1 MTLFFDC
8 ALISIYAPFL
18 GFLITYF
25 LRSNKKLACLVSNFF
40 MGCAV
45 LASLLLAYYFE
56 SVYSVYSFNL
66 FDWIYIGRFS
76 IKWDMRIDVLS
87 LIMILVINTIS
98 FLVHIYSIEY
108 MKHDEN
114 QGKFL
119 AQLSFFTMT
128 MLVLVSSSNLVQ
140 LFFGWEGVGLASFLL
155 IGFWSY
161 KESANLA
168 SIKAFVMNRIGD
180 AGFIV
185 ALALI
190 YDRFRIFDFS
200 SLQTLMTF
208 SHLQTVTT
216 QNMTEIHF
224 ICVGIVIAVMAK
236 SVQIGLHTWL
246 ADAMEGP
253 TPVSALLHAAT
264 MVTAGVFLLIR
275 LNYLFIDSVA
285 IQHFLAWL
293 GMITSVFAGFVA
305 TRQNDIKKIIAFS
318 TCSQLGLMIAA
329 CGVGAYQI
337 ALYHLVIHAFF
348 KALLFLAA
356 GSVIHA
362 MSGDQDIRNMGGLW
376 KKIPYTHAMM
386 LIGVLSIIGTPYITS
401 GYYSKEELLK
411 AFYFSKN
418 SYLFLAFFL
427 SVALTTLYNIRMLFV
442 VFYGKSRSFGKVA
455 AHIHEPTWF
464 MLAPMFVLSIF
475 SLILGNATYSF
486 FTTGS
491 LWGYSTIF
499 QNLEEAHES
508 VYLYAWITKGMA
520 LLIILVYLY
529 LKRNTHLVV
538 YCQKIPLIGKLS
550 LLLENQFYF
559 DSLYKDLFVNP
570 LIKISQWFAFI
581 FDGFI
586 DKWGPEF
593 MAKISHDFG
602 LRNERFETQR
612 INIYFLSLLVILS
625 IFILFYLVFHF
636 IFITKG

>member
-8 ALISIYAPFL
+8 ALISIYAPL
-18 GFLITYF
+18 IGFLTTYF
-25 LRSNKKLACLVSNFF
+25 LRSHKNVACFVSNFF
-40 MGCAV
+40 MGCA
-45 LASLLLAYYFE
+45 LLSSFLLAFHFE
-56 SVYSVYSFNL
+56 SAYSVYSFNL

-76 IKWDMRIDVLS
+76 IKWDIRLDILS
-87 LIMILVINTIS
+87 LIMILVINVIS

-161 KESANLA
+161 KDSANLA

-180 AGFIV
+180 AGFII

-200 SLQTLMTF
+200 SLQTLLTF
-208 SHLQTVTT
+208 SHLQVSSLHNYTDINIV
-216 QNMTEIHF
+216 
-224 ICVGIVIAVMAK
+224 CVGIIIAVMAK

-246 ADAMEGP
+246 SDAMEGP

-275 LNYLFIDSVA
+275 LNYLFIDASG
-285 IQHFLAWL
+285 IQTFLTWL
-293 GMITSVFAGFVA
+293 GMLTSIFAGLIA

-318 TCSQLGLMIAA
+318 TCSQLGLMVSA
-329 CGVGAYQI
+329 CGLGAYQT

-348 KALLFLAA
+348 KALLFLSA
-356 GSVIHA
+356 GSVIHS

-386 LIGVLSIIGTPYITS
+386 LIGVLSIIGTPFITS

-411 AFYFSKN
+411 AFYLSKH
-418 SYLFLAFFL
+418 SYLFFAFFL
-427 SVALTTLYNIRMLFV
+427 SIALTTIYNVRMLYS
-442 VFYGKSRSFGKVA
+442 VFYGESRTFGKVA
-455 AHIHEPTWF
+455 AHIHEPSLF
-464 MLAPMFVLSIF
+464 MIVPMMILAFLSLVL
-475 SLILGNATYSF
+475 GKATHSF

-491 LWGYSTIF
+491 LWGYSISYFKEQSHSKIF
-499 QNLEEAHES
+499 VYALLSKILVAIVIGS
-508 VYLYAWITKGMA
+508 YVYLSKNPNLFESMKKHSM
-520 LLIILVYLY
+520 V
-529 LKRNTHLVV
+529 LKLKN
-538 YCQKIPLIGKLS
+538 I
-550 LLLENQFYF
+550 LENQFYV
-559 DSLYKDLFVNP
+559 DKLYQTIFIKPLVN
-570 LIKISQWFAFI
+570 LSFWFANHC
-581 FDGFI
+581 DKSI
-586 DKWGPEF
+586 DWWGPELTTRISEGLGHKNSKLETR
-593 MAKISHDFG
+593 KIGAYLCG
-602 LRNERFETQR
+602 LLVVFCMLVLS
-612 INIYFLSLLVILS
+612 YFLLMNNFTS
-625 IFILFYLVFHF
+625 
-636 IFITKG
+636 KG

>member
-8 ALISIYAPFL
+8 ALISIYAPLL
-18 GFLITYF
+18 GFLTTYF
-25 LRSNKKLACLVSNFF
+25 LRNNRKAACFVSNFF

-45 LASLLLAYYFE
+45 LGSILLAHFFE
-56 SVYSVYSFNL
+56 SIYSVYSFNL

-76 IKWDMRIDVLS
+76 IRWDIRIDILS
-87 LIMILVINTIS
+87 LIMILIINSIS

-128 MLVLVSSSNLVQ
+128 MLVLVSASNFVQ

-161 KESANLA
+161 KESANYA

-208 SHLQTVTT
+208 SHLQISTS
-216 QNMTEIHF
+216 QNLTDLSI
-224 ICVGIVIAVMAK
+224 ICIGIVVAVMAK
-236 SVQIGLHTWL
+236 SVQLGLHTWL

-275 LNYLFIDSVA
+275 LNYLFIDAVA
-285 IQHFLAWL
+285 IQTFLAWL
-293 GMITSVFAGFVA
+293 GMITSIFAGLIA

-318 TCSQLGLMIAA
+318 TCSQLGLMVAA

-348 KALLFLAA
+348 KALLFLSA

-386 LIGVLSIIGTPYITS
+386 LVGVLSIIGTPYITS

-411 AFYFSKN
+411 AFYYSKN
-418 SYLFLAFFL
+418 MPLFFAFFL
-427 SVALTTLYNIRMLFV
+427 SVGLTTLYNIRMLFV
-442 VFYGKSRSFGKVA
+442 VFYGKSRAYGRVA
-455 AHIHEPTWF
+455 AHIHEPSWF

-475 SLILGNATYSF
+475 SLILGKATYSF

-491 LWGYSTIF
+491 LWGYSTIVQHDSF
-499 QNLEEAHES
+499 SDES
-508 VYLYAWITKGMA
+508 NIHWYGLLTKIIVLTVVCVYWYT
-520 LLIILVYLY
+520 
-529 LKRNTHLVV
+529 KRNADLFQTF
-538 YCQKIPLIGKLS
+538 KKLS
-550 LLLENQFYF
+550 LPSKLSNLIEHQFYIDQF
-559 DSLYKDLFVNP
+559 YNMFIVNP
-570 LIKISQWFAFI
+570 VLQLSKWLAFI
-581 FDGFI
+581 CDI
-586 DKWGPEF
+586 KVDKWGPDF
-593 MAKISHDFG
+593 MAKVSQNFGCKSHKLEAKKIS
-602 LRNERFETQR
+602 
-612 INIYFLSLLVILS
+612 IYLYSFLITFS
-625 IFILFYLVFHF
+625 IFVVLYLFFYFDF
-636 IFITKG
+636 YK